1 MTNSGFGQ
9 VSLVTMDQK
18 TNAVSGI
25 FKTLCIMGFFAILSS
40 TMSKS
45 PVLKPFSL
53 SLNTPA
59 DWVGVVAAASTVPG
73 ILVSLP
79 AASLSDILGRR
90 RFLLLAGFVF
100 ASAPFLYLLITVWW
114 QLILV
119 RFYHGFATGIFVPVA
134 EASIAELFPAK
145 RGERISLFSS
155 ATYVGRVIA
164 PVLGGYILLATV
176 SNFHALYL
184 AVGAAGVTAFLLSLL
199 FIVERKQTVA
209 DQQASASQTVGRML
223 QGWIVVARNRWVLA
237 VGFVQASLYYVYGSV
252 EFFLAGYLPEVV
264 HLNSFLTGVIITSI
278 IGVAIFARPYLG
290 RISDKTGRKVPIIV
304 GLVVS
309 GLPLL
314 IIPFVSDFWILLV
327 LAIVYG
333 IGFAA
338 VTAAAP
344 PLITELVPKDTV
356 GTSMGF
362 FDTVMD
368 VGQTIGPIVS
378 GLIFAATL
386 QYSALFFSLTLVLLL
401 SCVVFVLVHAR
412 KQTASSSNT

>member
-1 MTNSGFGQ
+1 
-9 VSLVTMDQK
+9 
-18 TNAVSGI
+18 
-25 FKTLCIMGFFAILSS
+25 MGFFAILSS

-53 SLNTPA
+53 SLGTPG
-59 DWVGVVAAASTVPG
+59 DWVGVVAAASTIPG

-79 AASLSDILGRR
+79 AASLSDIFGRR

-100 ASAPFLYLLITVWW
+100 ATAPLLYFFITVWW

-164 PVLGGYILLATV
+164 PVLGGYILFATLD
-176 SNFHALYL
+176 NFHILYL
-184 AVGAAGVTAFLLSLL
+184 AVSVSGVTALILSLL
-199 FIVERKQTVA
+199 FLVERKQTSVP
-209 DQQASASQTVGRML
+209 QQASASQTVGRMFE
-223 QGWIVVARNRWVLA
+223 GGKTVAKNRGVLA
-237 VGFVQASLYYVYGSV
+237 VGFVQAGLYYVYGSV

-290 RISDKTGRKVPIIV
+290 RISDRTGRRIPIVV
-304 GLVVS
+304 GLIIS

-314 IIPFVSDFWILLV
+314 IIPFTRDFWSLLV
-327 LAIVYG
+327 LAVIYG
-333 IGFAA
+333 VGFAA
-338 VTAAAP
+338 VTAAASA
-344 PLITELVPKDTV
+344 LITELVPRDTV

-368 VGQTIGPIVS
+368 VGQTIGPIIS
-378 GLIFAATL
+378 GLVFAASL
-386 QYSALFFSLTLVLLL
+386 QYSALFFSLTFVLLL
-401 SCVVFVLVHAR
+401 SCIIFVLVHAK
-412 KQTASSSNT
+412 KQTAASNSI